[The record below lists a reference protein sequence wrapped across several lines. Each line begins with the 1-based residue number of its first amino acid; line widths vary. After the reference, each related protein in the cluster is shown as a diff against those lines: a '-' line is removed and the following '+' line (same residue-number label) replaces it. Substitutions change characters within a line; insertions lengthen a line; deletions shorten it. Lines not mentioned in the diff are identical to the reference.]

1 MKVTPIILVTLG
13 AISSAIPAINTF
25 NTSINPTTVEV
36 SSIKSNNDNL
46 WNDSFRE
53 QIENMKNE
61 LDNMDSSLT
70 NSSKILEDLN
80 QESSIISM
88 DDLQEIFNAIMG
100 ENDTE
105 DIIAETIQSGFA
117 EASYDSITVGETIE
131 SRLLTGS
138 LGTVATALGVAT
150 AIALVIYGGYY
161 TYTHWDDIKAF
172 SNKAVNN
179 AKHYISTTTDYLKSW
194 LSF

>member
-1 MKVTPIILVTLG
+1 
-13 AISSAIPAINTF
+13 
-25 NTSINPTTVEV
+25 
-36 SSIKSNNDNL
+36 
-46 WNDSFRE
+46 
-53 QIENMKNE
+53 MKNE

-100 ENDTE
+100 ENDSE
-105 DIIAETIQSGFA
+105 DIIAETIESGFA

-131 SRLLTGS
+131 SGLLTGS

-161 TYTHWDDIKAF
+161 TYTH
-172 SNKAVNN
+172 
-179 AKHYISTTTDYLKSW
+179 
-194 LSF
+194 

>member
-1 MKVTPIILVTLG
+1 MKVTPIILGTLG

-25 NTSINPTTVEV
+25 NTSKNPTTVEV
-36 SSIKSNNDNL
+36 SSIKSNSDNL
-46 WNDSFRE
+46 WNDSFRD
-53 QIENMKNE
+53 QIENIKNK

-100 ENDTE
+100 ENDRE
-105 DIIAETIQSGFA
+105 DIIEETIQSAFA

-131 SRLLTGS
+131 SGLLTGS
-138 LGTVATALGVAT
+138 LGTVVTALGLAT

-161 TYTHWDDIKAF
+161 TYTNWDDIKSF

-179 AKHYISTTTDYLKSW
+179 AKHYISTTTDYLKS
-194 LSF
+194 